1 MGSHILVTGFV
12 PFSPLT
18 HLRGNPSEI
27 VARRLGEI
35 YGNAA
40 QVEILPV
47 DANCLPRIGSL
58 TAAAPRG
65 ILMFGGA
72 VQVANCVLEL
82 EGATTRLGG
91 LVTDEQL
98 SSTFAASVA
107 DGCRSLGMKV
117 GSAPIA
123 PLVYWCLR
131 SYAEALRW
139 AEPRKVPCAFVHL
152 NVLPALG
159 DIESQVEM
167 GSELFKMMA
176 AAADR

>member
-1 MGSHILVTGFV
+1 MAAQILVTGFV
-12 PFSPLT
+12 PFSPIT
-18 HLRGNPSEI
+18 WLRGNPSET

-47 DANCLPRIGSL
+47 DANCLPRVRSL
-58 TAAAPRG
+58 TAAEPSG

-72 VQVANCVLEL
+72 AQVANCKLEL
-82 EGATTRLGG
+82 EGATTRLSG

-107 DGCRSLGMKV
+107 ERCQSIGMKV
-117 GSAPIA
+117 GSAPPA
-123 PLVYWCLR
+123 PFVYWCLR

-139 AEPRKVPCAFVHL
+139 AEPHKVPCAFVHL
-152 NVLPALG
+152 NVLG
-159 DIESQVEM
+159 NVDSQVEM

-176 AAADR
+176 SAVR